1 MHEYKPRFLEKDL
14 IKALGRAPVV
24 AVLGPRQCG
33 KSTLVRHL
41 MEGKRSV
48 YLDLQNRADRN
59 KLNEPEL
66 FFERHADQCV
76 CLDEIQLVPD
86 LFSVLRSVVDQV
98 RRPGRFLVL
107 GSASRDLIRQSSE
120 TLAGRIAY
128 LELTPFSFEE
138 IHNECPLVDHWN
150 RGGFPESCLAAD
162 DESSADWRRNFI
174 RTFLE
179 RDIPD
184 LGPAGIPVPLMERLW
199 HHIAHLHGQTVN
211 FSRLSEGMG
220 VAVPTLKGYLSL
232 LEQTF
237 MIRLMPPF
245 EANLKKRMVKSP
257 KIYVRDSGL
266 LHSLLDLE
274 TLDDVQSHP
283 VWGASWE
290 GYVIENLCTAF
301 PKHRAGFLRT
311 GNGAEADLVL
321 EHRGERI
328 LVECKASKA
337 PRASRGLHEL
347 IGDLRPARTFLVAPV
362 VESYPYNEDIE
373 VAPPGRLLEIMRT
386 PE

>member
-1 MHEYKPRFLEKDL
+1 MHGYKHRFLEEDL
-14 IKALGRAPVV
+14 RKALSRAPVV
-24 AVLGPRQCG
+24 ALLGPRQCG
-33 KSTLVRHL
+33 KSTLA
-41 MEGKRSV
+41 KRMISEVDAV
-48 YLDLQNRADRN
+48 YLDLQSRADRN

-66 FFERHADQCV
+66 FFERHRDQCV

-86 LFSVLRSVVDQV
+86 LFPVLRSLVDQD

-128 LELTPFSFEE
+128 LELTPFRLGEVRHVRSLF
-138 IHNECPLVDHWN
+138 DHWN
-150 RGGFPESCLAAD
+150 RGGFPESCLAPD
-162 DESSADWRRNFI
+162 DVSSADWRRDFI

-184 LGPAGIPVPLMERLW
+184 LGPAGIPVPRMETLWRLL
-199 HHIAHLHGQTVN
+199 AHLHGQTVN
-211 FSRLSEGMG
+211 YSKLAEGID
-220 VAVPTLKGYLSL
+220 VSVPTLKGYLAL

-237 MIRLMPPF
+237 MIRLLPPF

-257 KIYVRDSGL
+257 KVYLRDSGL

-274 TLDDVQSHP
+274 SLDEVQSHP

-290 GYVIENLCTAF
+290 GYVVEHLCNAF
-301 PKHRAGFLRT
+301 PRHRAGFLRT
-311 GNGAEADLVL
+311 GNGAEADLL
-321 EHRGERI
+321 LSRGRERL

-337 PRASRGLHEL
+337 PRPSRGLHEL
-347 IGDLRPARTFLVAPV
+347 MADLQPTRTVLVAPV
-362 VESYPYNEDIE
+362 EEGYPYNEQIE
-373 VAPPGRLLEIMRT
+373 VCPLMELL
-386 PE
+386 